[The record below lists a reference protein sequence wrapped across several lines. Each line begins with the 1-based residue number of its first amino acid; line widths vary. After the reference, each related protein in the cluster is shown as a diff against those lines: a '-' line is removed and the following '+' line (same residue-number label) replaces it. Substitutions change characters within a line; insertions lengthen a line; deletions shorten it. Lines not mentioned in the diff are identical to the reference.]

1 MKELINIKDD
11 VKMSS
16 REIAELTGKRHD
28 HVLRDIATLNES
40 YEKISLLKIE
50 KSTYLNSQN
59 RTFREFLLTKMQT
72 FDLMT
77 GYDAIL
83 RIKLTRR
90 WEELEKKNAK
100 PLSQLELIVKSAQ
113 ALLEQEMTTELID
126 NGYVNSYEEIRQ
138 YLLNTWRKNNQ
149 PKELTA

>member
-40 YEKISLLKIE
+40 YGKISLPKVGE
-50 KSTYLNSQN
+50 RDYVNSRGQVY
-59 RTFREFLLTKMQT
+59 REFELTKMQT

-77 GYDAIL
+77 GYDSIL
-83 RIKLTRR
+83 RIRVNRR